1 MDLPRFFA
9 GSLVLVTGFVSTAL
23 AASNYTGLVLPFR
36 EVVISSP
43 VQSTIDTIECKEGDA
58 VKLGDTLA
66 QLNNRIEKLDML
78 RTKAALEKRQFD
90 FEGSK
95 NLFADNII
103 SEDEAMKGRIELEL
117 ARLQA
122 EQAEEI
128 NSMRTIK
135 APISGIIVEKM
146 REIGESVTATE
157 PMFRVVDI
165 DRVFVQFYLPVEDSA
180 AIKVGKALQIKCR
193 AADADAVF
201 EGTVEFVDPRISREP
216 QQSSRLSQVLIG
228 SRLQGDGQ
236 QTLVLRLTSRERD
249 QK

>member
-1 MDLPRFFA
+1 MDLPHFFA
-9 GSLVLVTGFVSTAL
+9 GSLVLAAGLVSSAV

-43 VQSTIDTIECKEGDA
+43 VQSTIDSIECKEGDA
-58 VKLGDTLA
+58 VKQGQTLA
-66 QLNNRIEKLDML
+66 QLDNRIEKLDML
-78 RTKAALEKRQFD
+78 RTKAAMEKRQFD

-128 NSMRTIK
+128 NRMRTIT

-157 PMFRVVDI
+157 PMFRLVDI
-165 DRVFVQFYLPVEDSA
+165 DKVLVQFYLPVEDSA
-180 AIKVGKALQIKCR
+180 AIKVGKALRIKCR
-193 AADADAVF
+193 AADKDAMF
-201 EGTVEFVDPRISREP
+201 DGRVEFVDPRVDAASG
-216 QQSSRLSQVLIG
+216 LIRVKVIVDNPG
-228 SRLQGDGQ
+228 HAIKPG
-236 QTLVLRLTSRERD
+236 LRAEIFIPESN
-249 QK
+249 